1 MEIKN
6 SSPREQDYWLSDE
19 KGLRLLVKAN
29 GARYWRLKYRF
40 AQKQKTLALGVYPDV
55 SLKEARLARDK
66 ARLQVAEGV
75 DPGQK
80 RQKEKQALQH
90 DGEAFSVLAKEW
102 FEHQRGTWADG
113 HATRLWNR
121 LESNSFAEFDKI
133 RLDDITPKDVVRI
146 IRKIEARDALDVA
159 ARTLQDVRRVF
170 RYGVQTGRL
179 THNPA
184 GDMAGVLKA
193 RPTKHRASLPRQ
205 ELGQFLRDV
214 QGYHKQGRLLTQIAL
229 QLLVY
234 TFVRPGEVYGARWNE
249 FDIEDRIWRIPPE
262 RMKMKSGHLVPL
274 STQVLAFLEEARPIT
289 EQYELIFPSERDRRD
304 PISNNTLRRAIFRM
318 GYDGETVGKSRAT
331 PHGFRA
337 NASSIL
343 NEQGFNP
350 DAIERQL
357 SHIERN
363 KVRAAYLHHAQYL
376 DERRVMMQ
384 WWADFLVGEADSR

>member
-1 MEIKN
+1 M
-6 SSPREQDYWLSDE
+6 
-19 KGLRLLVKAN
+19 
-29 GARYWRLKYRF
+29 KYRF

-66 ARLQVAEGV
+66 ARVQVAEGI
-75 DPGQK
+75 DPGHE

-90 DGEAFSVLAKEW
+90 DGEAFSALAREW

-179 THNPA
+179 THPA

-214 QGYHKQGRLLTQIAL
+214 QGVT
-229 QLLVY
+229 
-234 TFVRPGEVYGARWNE
+234 T
-249 FDIEDRIWRIPPE
+249 
-262 RMKMKSGHLVPL
+262 
-274 STQVLAFLEEARPIT
+274 
-289 EQYELIFPSERDRRD
+289 
-304 PISNNTLRRAIFRM
+304 
-318 GYDGETVGKSRAT
+318 SRVV
-331 PHGFRA
+331 
-337 NASSIL
+337 S
-343 NEQGFNP
+343 
-350 DAIERQL
+350 
-357 SHIERN
+357 
-363 KVRAAYLHHAQYL
+363 
-376 DERRVMMQ
+376 
-384 WWADFLVGEADSR
+384 